1 VSSKESLLKL
11 NTSRSLHTAFVAVAH
26 QVEELRL
33 DALFT
38 LKVIVVV
45 VVVVVVVIVNNKR

>member
-33 DALFT
+33 NALLT

-45 VVVVVVVIVNNKR
+45 VVVVVVVVNNKR